1 MSASAVYPAS
11 YCAVWVHAVCFSPL
25 SLGEERV
32 QRWLTVLPILC
43 GRGNGRNQ
51 QQEQATPAQ
60 WLQTYRE
67 HPGQVLSGELTR
79 RRDTVAAVAE
89 AGLVLRNTVCGDGIC
104 HLCFGSSVHFKFLFP
119 LSAVTF
125 TLNSNLLTSENRWRG
140 PPPPRGTLSPL
151 FIGSWSQQ
159 LL

>member
-11 YCAVWVHAVCFSPL
+11 YCAVWVHAVHFSPN
-25 SLGEERV
+25 SLGEEWV

-43 GRGNGRNQ
+43 WRGNGRNQ

-89 AGLVLRNTVCGDGIC
+89 AGLVLRNTVCGDVIC
-104 HLCFGSSVHFKFLFP
+104 HLCFGSSVHFK
-119 LSAVTF
+119 S
-125 TLNSNLLTSENRWRG
+125 
-140 PPPPRGTLSPL
+140 PPQHLHWTATCWHQKTGEEDPPCPERHCPPC
-151 FIGSWSQQ
+151 F
-159 LL
+159 

>member
-11 YCAVWVHAVCFSPL
+11 RRAVWGHAVCFSPL

-67 HPGQVLSGELTR
+67 HPGQVLSGERTR
-79 RRDTVAAVAE
+79 RRDTVAE
-89 AGLVLRNTVCGDGIC
+89 AGLVLRNTVCADDIC
-104 HLCFGSSVHFKFLFP
+104 HLCFGSTVHFKFLFP

-140 PPPPRGTLSPL
+140 PPPHPTHCLPC
-151 FIGSWSQQ
+151 F
-159 LL
+159 